1 MARFDPLTRRAF
13 LGTSAFAPAVAT
25 LALPA
30 RASEPE
36 ERLPWRVGTGIAKI
50 TPPLEVGILMSTGR
64 RLWQPFEGVRL
75 PLEARALV
83 VERAGRRVAIVS
95 LDLLGLGDEAV
106 GGMARFKEQVA
117 AAASRIVEADGMVLC
132 STHTHSAPSSLGC
145 TDLIDRDAFKVWLGD
160 LARNTGAAIKA
171 AAASMQ
177 PCKLMVG
184 AGSAS
189 GHALNRRIK
198 TTRGIR
204 SYRTTMPPD
213 IVIGP
218 EGPTDESV
226 NVVAF
231 TDRSDRPVALLV
243 NAACHPIH
251 EMCIPQVSPDFP
263 GEMVLELD
271 QRHPGC
277 VAVFLNGA
285 AGNMNPP
292 LVSDGAAGARDHGR
306 LLADVVDRTLGSLQ
320 PVEGENLA
328 IQWREVEMPARDP
341 KGQPLDDPL
350 RTRIGAVRLG
360 STVFCFLP
368 GEPFIET
375 SLAIRKASPWDVTVV
390 VGYAEEWIGYIATD
404 RAFDNGGY
412 ETSHGSWSKICR
424 GGEAIYRQAAIDLV
438 RSLRDAK

>member
-1 MARFDPLTRRAF
+1 MAHFDALTRREF
-13 LGTSAFAPAVAT
+13 LGTSALAPAAAT

-30 RASEPE
+30 WAGEPE

-75 PLEARALV
+75 PLEARSLV
-83 VERAGRRVAIVS
+83 VERAGCRVAIVS

-106 GGMARFKEQVA
+106 GGMAQFKKQVA
-117 AAASRIVEADGMVLC
+117 AAADRIVEADSMVLC

-145 TDLIDRDAFKVWLGD
+145 TDLIDTDAFKVWLGD
-160 LARNTGAAIKA
+160 LARNIGAAIKV

-189 GHALNRRIK
+189 GHAINRRIK

-204 SYRTTMPPD
+204 SYRTTMPPE
-213 IVIGP
+213 IVVGP

-226 NVVAF
+226 NVAAF
-231 TDRSDRPVALLV
+231 TDRSARPVALLV

-271 QRHPGC
+271 RRHSGC
-277 VAVFLNGA
+277 VALFLNGA

-292 LVSDGAAGARDHGR
+292 LVSDGAVAARDHGR
-306 LLADVVDRTLGSLQ
+306 LLADVVDRALGSLR

-341 KGQPLDDPL
+341 KGQPLDEPL
-350 RTRIGAVRLG
+350 RTRIAAVRFG
-360 STVFCFLP
+360 NTVFCFLP
-368 GEPFIET
+368 GEPFMET

-412 ETSHGSWSKICR
+412 ETSHGSWSKIRR
-424 GGEAIYRQAAIDLV
+424 GGEALYRRTAIDLV
-438 RSLRDAK
+438 RSLHDGT